1 MLTERCVK
9 RTAADNY
16 LEKVNG
22 RKGPGFIVGN
32 TVVDLVFLRHALAT
46 IAALASS
53 LLVYLTGLAHDD
65 AA

>member
-1 MLTERCVK
+1 M
-9 RTAADNY
+9 
-16 LEKVNG
+16 NG
-22 RKGPGFIVGN
+22 RKGPGFIIGN

-53 LLVYLTGLAHDD
+53 LLVYLAGLADDD